1 MDEFLSARREY
12 AQLLRLHDRLG
23 IQLRRIRDELEAP
36 GTGALVREIVRRTGD
51 SPGAP
56 ITEVLSSVEEALR
69 TLKLASSQA
78 QLALLD
84 RYEPEKVAGVPNLPP
99 SMARFLAER
108 AESSHFHYD
117 VLQDE
122 VRGWVIRW
130 KERTSDGSIRGF
142 GQFYERPYAW
152 LDD

>member
-23 IQLRRIRDELEAP
+23 VQLRRVRDELEAP
-36 GTGALVREIVRRTGD
+36 GTNALVREILRRTGD
-51 SPGAP
+51 APGEP
-56 ITEVLSSVEEALR
+56 IAEVLSSVEEALR
-69 TLKLASSQA
+69 TLKMASSQA
-78 QLALLD
+78 QLSLLERHEVHEVD
-84 RYEPEKVAGVPNLPP
+84 GVPNLPP
-99 SMARFLAER
+99 TLSRFLAER
-108 AESSHFHYD
+108 AESQHFEYT
-117 VLQDE
+117 VRQDE

-130 KERTSDGSIRGF
+130 KERTSGGAIRGC

>member
-23 IQLRRIRDELEAP
+23 VQLRRVRDELEAP
-36 GTGALVREIVRRTGD
+36 GTNALVREILRRTGD
-51 SPGAP
+51 APGEP
-56 ITEVLSSVEEALR
+56 IGEVLSSVEEALR
-69 TLKLASSQA
+69 TLKMASSQA
-78 QLALLD
+78 QLALLERHEVHEVD
-84 RYEPEKVAGVPNLPP
+84 GVPNLPP
-99 SMARFLAER
+99 ALARFLAER
-108 AESSHFHYD
+108 AESPHFEYT
-117 VLQDE
+117 VRQDE

-130 KERTSDGSIRGF
+130 KERTTNGAIRGC

>member
-1 MDEFLSARREY
+1 VDEFLSARREY

-23 IQLRRIRDELEAP
+23 VQLRRVRDELEAP

-51 SPGAP
+51 TPGEP
-56 ITEVLSSVEEALR
+56 IGDVLTSVEEALR
-69 TLKLASSQA
+69 ALKMASSQA

-84 RYEPEKVAGVPNLPP
+84 RHEVYEVAGIPDLPP
-99 SMARFLAER
+99 TLSRFLAER
-108 AESSHFHYD
+108 AESPHFEYD
-117 VLQDE
+117 VRQDE

-130 KERTSDGSIRGF
+130 KERTAGGGIRGC

-152 LDD
+152 LDE